1 MGLILNLIIGGLAG
15 WIAGNLM
22 KGRGFGVV
30 GNVLL
35 GVVGGFVGAIVFR
48 LLGLMSTGIVGS
60 LVVST
65 AGAVLLLYLVK
76 RFKR

>member
-35 GVVGGFVGAIVFR
+35 GVVGGFFGAIVFR
-48 LLGLMSTGIVGS
+48 LLGLASTGIIGS
-60 LVVST
+60 LVIST
-65 AGAVLLLYLVK
+65 IGAALLLYIARK
-76 RFKR
+76 IKK

>member
-15 WIAGNLM
+15 WLAGQLM

-35 GVVGGFVGAIVFR
+35 GIVGGFIGAIMFR
-48 LLGLMSTGIVGS
+48 LLGLASTGIVGS

-65 AGAVLLLYLVK
+65 VGAALLLYLAQ
-76 RFKR
+76 RFRK

>member
-15 WIAGNLM
+15 WIAGQLM

-35 GVVGGFVGAIVFR
+35 GVVGGFIGAIMFR

-60 LVVST
+60 LVIST
-65 AGAVLLLYLVK
+65 IGAALLLYLAQ
-76 RFKR
+76 RFKK